1 MAYKFFKIKVLDQRT
16 TMVIDKLLNEMKIN
30 YNCQSNGVSST
41 YSVWLS
47 EYEVNNLERLVK
59 DYENI
64 IFTIYRTSNRI
75 TMQYD
80 MDKWRL
86 EPDVGGR

>member
-1 MAYKFFKIKVLDQRT
+1 MAYKFFKIKVLDQRA
-16 TMVIDKLLNEMKIN
+16 TMVLDTVLNDLEIN
-30 YNCQSNGVSST
+30 YKCQSNGVSST

-47 EYEVNNLERLVK
+47 EYEVTNLESLVK
-59 DYENI
+59 VYENI
-64 IFTIYRTSNRI
+64 IFTIYRTTNRI

-80 MDKWRL
+80 MDKWRR

>member
-1 MAYKFFKIKVLDQRT
+1 MAYKFFKIKVLDQRA

-47 EYEVNNLERLVK
+47 EYEVNNLENLVK

-64 IFTIYRTSNRI
+64 IFTIYHTSNRI
-75 TMQYD
+75 KMQYD

>member
-1 MAYKFFKIKVLDQRT
+1 MAYKFFKIKVLDQRA

-30 YNCQSNGVSST
+30 YKCQSNGVSST

-47 EYEVNNLERLVK
+47 EYELTNLERLVK
-59 DYENI
+59 EYENI